1 MFSLRDRNPQLIAI
15 GVGIALITLNA
26 WTGFIDRLTA
36 DYLQE
41 AMMGSGAIYA
51 TARAINALV
60 SLLQGTEVN
69 AWVATF
75 AVGELLDPV
84 NDLIE
89 RFSGVITVVMASL
102 ALQALLLGVFSGLW
116 IDVSLVALGGLAFWA
131 HQKGS
136 PEWAFKTLRIFFI
149 SLMVRLSM
157 VVVALAG
164 HGVDQIFL
172 NETVNNMHVKM
183 KEFRTELEIISGQEQ
198 KDPGLKDQ
206 IKQLENMILEKEK
219 NITIW
224 EGRLIDSQNLIELSK
239 KDLQESDNRTW
250 LDKLLSDPSP
260 PAAIEAQHRI
270 DLERAKQSDYEVA
283 LERVREDVEVI
294 ADELECLKKQEL
306 EQSCS
311 FFPKLFSDDENKPS
325 MTERIEH
332 LSQDINAF
340 ALNAVN
346 LLATMLLKSILLPIL
361 FLAVFFKLPR
371 FFQWLLNKQA
381 MCARGSN

>member
-1 MFSLRDRNPQLIAI
+1 MFSLRGRNPQLVVIVV
-15 GVGIALITLNA
+15 GVALITLNVG
-26 WTGFIDRLTA
+26 TGFIDRLST

-41 AMMGSGAIYA
+41 AMMGSGAIYG

-89 RFSGVITVVMASL
+89 RFSGVITIVMASL

-157 VVVALAG
+157 VVVAVAG

-206 IKQLENMILEKEK
+206 IKQLENMVLEKEK

-224 EGRLIDSQNLIELSK
+224 EGRLIDSQNLIELFK
-239 KDLQESDNRTW
+239 KDLQESDSRTW
-250 LDKLLSDPSP
+250 LDKLLSNPSP

-283 LERVREDVEVI
+283 LERVREELEVI
-294 ADELECLKKQEL
+294 ADELGCLKKQEL

-340 ALNAVN
+340 ALNTVN

-371 FFQWLLNKQA
+371 FFQWLLNK
-381 MCARGSN
+381 

>member
-1 MFSLRDRNPQLIAI
+1 MFSLRGRNPQLVVIVV
-15 GVGIALITLNA
+15 GVALITLNVG
-26 WTGFIDRLTA
+26 TGFIDRLST

-41 AMMGSGAIYA
+41 AMMGSGAIYG

-89 RFSGVITVVMASL
+89 RFSGVITIVMASL

-157 VVVALAG
+157 VVVAVAG

-198 KDPGLKDQ
+198 KDPGLTDQ
-206 IKQLENMILEKEK
+206 IKQLENMVLEKEK

-224 EGRLIDSQNLIELSK
+224 EGRLIDSQNLIELFK
-239 KDLQESDNRTW
+239 KDLQESDSRTW
-250 LDKLLSDPSP
+250 LDKLLSNPSP

-283 LERVREDVEVI
+283 LERVREELEVI
-294 ADELECLKKQEL
+294 ADELGCLKKQEL

-340 ALNAVN
+340 ALNTVN

-371 FFQWLLNKQA
+371 FFQWLLNK
-381 MCARGSN
+381 

>member
-1 MFSLRDRNPQLIAI
+1 MFSLRDRNPQLVAI

-26 WTGFIDRLTA
+26 WTGFIDRLTG

-89 RFSGVITVVMASL
+89 RFSGVITIVMASL

-157 VVVALAG
+157 VVVAVAG

-198 KDPGLKDQ
+198 KDPGLTDQ
-206 IKQLENMILEKEK
+206 IKQLENMVLEKEK

-224 EGRLIDSQNLIELSK
+224 EGRLIDSQNLIELFK
-239 KDLQESDNRTW
+239 KDLQESDSRTW
-250 LDKLLSDPSP
+250 LDKLLSNPSP

-283 LERVREDVEVI
+283 LERVREELEVI
-294 ADELECLKKQEL
+294 ADELGCIKKKEL

-340 ALNAVN
+340 ALNTVN

-371 FFQWLLNKQA
+371 FFQWLLNK
-381 MCARGSN
+381 

>member
-1 MFSLRDRNPQLIAI
+1 MFSLRDRNPQLVVIVV
-15 GVGIALITLNA
+15 GVALITLNVG
-26 WTGFIDRLTA
+26 TGFIDRLST

-41 AMMGSGAIYA
+41 AMMGSGAIYG

-89 RFSGVITVVMASL
+89 RFSGVITIVMASL

-157 VVVALAG
+157 VVVAVAG

-198 KDPGLKDQ
+198 KDPGLTDQ
-206 IKQLENMILEKEK
+206 IKQLENMVLEKEK

-224 EGRLIDSQNLIELSK
+224 EGRLIDSQNLIELFK
-239 KDLQESDNRTW
+239 KDLQESDSRTW
-250 LDKLLSDPSP
+250 LDKLLSNPSP

-283 LERVREDVEVI
+283 LERVREELEVI
-294 ADELECLKKQEL
+294 ADELGCIKKKEL

-340 ALNAVN
+340 ALNTVN

-371 FFQWLLNKQA
+371 FFQWLLNK
-381 MCARGSN
+381 

>member
-1 MFSLRDRNPQLIAI
+1 MFSLRDRNPQLVAI

-41 AMMGSGAIYA
+41 ATMGSGAIYA

-131 HQKGS
+131 HQKAS
-136 PEWAFKTLRIFFI
+136 PEWAFKTLRVFFI

-183 KEFRTELEIISGQEQ
+183 KEFRTELEIISGQEK

-224 EGRLIDSQNLIELSK
+224 EGRLIDSQNLIELFK

-270 DLERAKQSDYEVA
+270 DLERAKQSHYEVA

-294 ADELECLKKQEL
+294 ADELGCLKKQEL

-311 FFPKLFSDDENKPS
+311 FFPKLFSDYENKPS
-325 MTERIEH
+325 VTERIEH

-371 FFQWLLNKQA
+371 FFQWLLNK
-381 MCARGSN
+381 

>member
-1 MFSLRDRNPQLIAI
+1 MFSLRDRNPQLVAI

-26 WTGFIDRLTA
+26 WTGFIDRLTG

-89 RFSGVITVVMASL
+89 RFSGVITIVMASL
-102 ALQALLLGVFSGLW
+102 ALQALLLVVFSGLW

-157 VVVALAG
+157 VVVAVAG

-198 KDPGLKDQ
+198 KDPGLTDQ
-206 IKQLENMILEKEK
+206 IKQLENMVLEKEK

-224 EGRLIDSQNLIELSK
+224 EGRLIDSQNLIELFK
-239 KDLQESDNRTW
+239 KDLQESDSRTW
-250 LDKLLSDPSP
+250 LDKLLSNPSP

-283 LERVREDVEVI
+283 LERVREELEVI
-294 ADELECLKKQEL
+294 ADELGCIKKKEL

-340 ALNAVN
+340 ALNTVN

-371 FFQWLLNKQA
+371 FFQWLLNK
-381 MCARGSN
+381 

>member
-1 MFSLRDRNPQLIAI
+1 MFSLRGRNPQLVVIVV
-15 GVGIALITLNA
+15 GVALITLNVG
-26 WTGFIDRLTA
+26 TGFIDRLST

-41 AMMGSGAIYA
+41 AMMGSGAIYG

-89 RFSGVITVVMASL
+89 RFSGVITIVMASL
-102 ALQALLLGVFSGLW
+102 ALQALLLVVFSGLW

-157 VVVALAG
+157 VVVAVAG

-198 KDPGLKDQ
+198 KDPGLTDQ
-206 IKQLENMILEKEK
+206 IKQLENMVLEKEK
-219 NITIW
+219 NIMIW
-224 EGRLIDSQNLIELSK
+224 EGRLIDSQNLIELFK
-239 KDLQESDNRTW
+239 KDLQESDSRTW

-283 LERVREDVEVI
+283 LERVREELEVI
-294 ADELECLKKQEL
+294 ADELGCIKKKEL

-340 ALNAVN
+340 ALNTVN

-371 FFQWLLNKQA
+371 FFQWLLNK
-381 MCARGSN
+381 

>member
-1 MFSLRDRNPQLIAI
+1 MFSLRDRNPQLVAI

-26 WTGFIDRLTA
+26 WTGFIDRLTG

-89 RFSGVITVVMASL
+89 RFSGVITIVMASL

-157 VVVALAG
+157 VVVAVAG
-164 HGVDQIFL
+164 HGFDQIFL

-198 KDPGLKDQ
+198 KDPGLTDQ
-206 IKQLENMILEKEK
+206 IKQLENMVLEKEK

-224 EGRLIDSQNLIELSK
+224 EGRLIDSQNLIELFK
-239 KDLQESDNRTW
+239 KDLQESDSRTW
-250 LDKLLSDPSP
+250 LDKLLSNPSP

-283 LERVREDVEVI
+283 LERVREELEVI
-294 ADELECLKKQEL
+294 ADELGCIKKKEL

-340 ALNAVN
+340 ALNTVN

-371 FFQWLLNKQA
+371 FFQWLLNK
-381 MCARGSN
+381 

>member
-1 MFSLRDRNPQLIAI
+1 MFSLRDRNPQLVAI

-89 RFSGVITVVMASL
+89 RFSGVITIVMASL

-224 EGRLIDSQNLIELSK
+224 EGRLIDIQNLIELSK

-361 FLAVFFKLPR
+361 FLAIFFKLPR
-371 FFQWLLNKQA
+371 FFQWLLHK
-381 MCARGSN
+381 

>member
-1 MFSLRDRNPQLIAI
+1 MFSLRGRNPQLVVIVV
-15 GVGIALITLNA
+15 GVALITLNVG
-26 WTGFIDRLTA
+26 TGFIDRLSA

-41 AMMGSGAIYA
+41 AMMGSGAIYG

-89 RFSGVITVVMASL
+89 RFSGVITIVIASL
-102 ALQALLLGVFSGLW
+102 ALQALLLAVFSGLW

-131 HQKGS
+131 HQKAS
-136 PEWAFKTLRIFFI
+136 PEWAFKTMRIFFI

-172 NETVNNMHVKM
+172 NETVNTMHVKM
-183 KEFRTELEIISGQEQ
+183 KEFRTELEIISDQEQ
-198 KDPGLKDQ
+198 KNPSLQDE
-206 IKQLENMILEKEK
+206 IKQLENMVLEKEK
-219 NITIW
+219 YITIW
-224 EGRLIDSQNLIELSK
+224 EGKLIDSQNLVELFK
-239 KDLQESDNRTW
+239 KDLGELDNRTW
-250 LDKLLSDPSP
+250 LDKMLGEPAPS
-260 PAAIEAQHRI
+260 AAIQAQQQI
-270 DLERAKQSDYEVA
+270 DLERAKQSNFAAV
-283 LERVREDVEVI
+283 LERVREDREVI
-294 ADELECLKKQEL
+294 TDELECLKKRDL
-306 EQSCS
+306 GKSCS
-311 FFPKLFSDDENKPS
+311 IFPAFSPDNETEPS
-325 MTERIEH
+325 IAERIEN

-340 ALNAVN
+340 ALNTVN

-371 FFQWLLNKQA
+371 FFQWLLSK
-381 MCARGSN
+381 

>member
-1 MFSLRDRNPQLIAI
+1 MFSLRDRNPQLVAI

-26 WTGFIDRLTA
+26 WTGFIDRLTG

-41 AMMGSGAIYA
+41 AMMGSGAIYG

-89 RFSGVITVVMASL
+89 RFSGVITIVMASL

-157 VVVALAG
+157 VVVAVAG

-206 IKQLENMILEKEK
+206 IKQLENMVLEKEK

-224 EGRLIDSQNLIELSK
+224 EGRLIDSQNLIELFK
-239 KDLQESDNRTW
+239 KDLQESDSRTW
-250 LDKLLSDPSP
+250 LDKLLSNPSP

-283 LERVREDVEVI
+283 LERVREELEVI
-294 ADELECLKKQEL
+294 ADELGCIKKKEL

-340 ALNAVN
+340 ALNTVN

-371 FFQWLLNKQA
+371 FFQWLLNK
-381 MCARGSN
+381 

>member
-1 MFSLRDRNPQLIAI
+1 MFSLRDRNPQLVAI

-26 WTGFIDRLTA
+26 WTGFIDRLTG

-89 RFSGVITVVMASL
+89 RFSGVITIVMASL

-157 VVVALAG
+157 VVVAVAG

-198 KDPGLKDQ
+198 KDPGLTDQ
-206 IKQLENMILEKEK
+206 IKQLENMVLEKEK

-224 EGRLIDSQNLIELSK
+224 EGRLIDSQNLIELFK
-239 KDLQESDNRTW
+239 KDLQESDSRTW
-250 LDKLLSDPSP
+250 LDKLLSNPSP

-283 LERVREDVEVI
+283 LERVREELEVI
-294 ADELECLKKQEL
+294 ADELGCIKKKEL

-371 FFQWLLNKQA
+371 FFQWLLNK
-381 MCARGSN
+381 

>member
-1 MFSLRDRNPQLIAI
+1 MFSLRDRNPQLVAI

-26 WTGFIDRLTA
+26 WTGFIDRLTG

-89 RFSGVITVVMASL
+89 RFSGVITIVMASL

-157 VVVALAG
+157 VVVAVAG

-198 KDPGLKDQ
+198 KDPGLTDQ
-206 IKQLENMILEKEK
+206 IKQLENMVLEKEK

-224 EGRLIDSQNLIELSK
+224 EGRLIDSQNLIELFK
-239 KDLQESDNRTW
+239 KDLQESDSRTW
-250 LDKLLSDPSP
+250 LDKLLSNPSP

-283 LERVREDVEVI
+283 LERVREELEVI
-294 ADELECLKKQEL
+294 ADELGCLKKQEL

-371 FFQWLLNKQA
+371 FFQWLLSK
-381 MCARGSN
+381 

>member
-1 MFSLRDRNPQLIAI
+1 MFSLRGRNPQLVVIVV
-15 GVGIALITLNA
+15 GVALITLNVG
-26 WTGFIDRLTA
+26 TGFIDRLST

-41 AMMGSGAIYA
+41 AMMGSGAIYG

-89 RFSGVITVVMASL
+89 RFSGVITIVMASL

-157 VVVALAG
+157 VVVAVAG

-198 KDPGLKDQ
+198 KDPGLTDQ
-206 IKQLENMILEKEK
+206 IKQLENMVLEKEK

-224 EGRLIDSQNLIELSK
+224 EGRLIDSQNLIELFK

-250 LDKLLSDPSP
+250 LDKLLSNPSP

-294 ADELECLKKQEL
+294 ADELGCLKKQEL

-371 FFQWLLNKQA
+371 FFQWLLSK
-381 MCARGSN
+381 

>member
-1 MFSLRDRNPQLIAI
+1 
-15 GVGIALITLNA
+15 
-26 WTGFIDRLTA
+26 
-36 DYLQE
+36 
-41 AMMGSGAIYA
+41 
-51 TARAINALV
+51 
-60 SLLQGTEVN
+60 
-69 AWVATF
+69 
-75 AVGELLDPV
+75 
-84 NDLIE
+84 
-89 RFSGVITVVMASL
+89 MASL
-102 ALQALLLGVFSGLW
+102 ALQALLLVVFSGLW

-157 VVVALAG
+157 VVVAVAG

-198 KDPGLKDQ
+198 KDPGLTDQ
-206 IKQLENMILEKEK
+206 IKQLENMVLEKEK

-224 EGRLIDSQNLIELSK
+224 EGRLIDSQNLIELFK
-239 KDLQESDNRTW
+239 KDLQESDSRTW
-250 LDKLLSDPSP
+250 LDKLLSNPSP

-283 LERVREDVEVI
+283 LERVREELEVI
-294 ADELECLKKQEL
+294 ADELGCIKKKEL

-340 ALNAVN
+340 ALNTVN

-371 FFQWLLNKQA
+371 FFQWLLNK
-381 MCARGSN
+381 

>member
-1 MFSLRDRNPQLIAI
+1 MFSLRGRNPQLVVIVV
-15 GVGIALITLNA
+15 GVALITLNVG
-26 WTGFIDRLTA
+26 TGFIDRLSA

-41 AMMGSGAIYA
+41 AMMGSGAIYG

-89 RFSGVITVVMASL
+89 RFSGVITIVIASL
-102 ALQALLLGVFSGLW
+102 ALQALLLAVFSGLW

-131 HQKGS
+131 HQKAS
-136 PEWAFKTLRIFFI
+136 PEWAFKTMRIFFI

-172 NETVNNMHVKM
+172 NETVNTMHVKM

-198 KDPGLKDQ
+198 KDPSLQDE
-206 IKQLENMILEKEK
+206 IKQLENMVLEKEK
-219 NITIW
+219 YITIW
-224 EGRLIDSQNLIELSK
+224 EGKLIDSQNLVELFK
-239 KDLQESDNRTW
+239 KDLGELDNRTW
-250 LDKLLSDPSP
+250 LDKMLGEPAPS
-260 PAAIEAQHRI
+260 AAIQAQHQI
-270 DLERAKQSDYEVA
+270 DLERAKQSNFAAV
-283 LERVREDVEVI
+283 LERVREDREVI
-294 ADELECLKKQEL
+294 TDELECLKKRDL
-306 EQSCS
+306 GQSCS
-311 FFPKLFSDDENKPS
+311 IFPGFSPDNETKPS
-325 MTERIEH
+325 IAERIEN

-340 ALNAVN
+340 ALNTVN

-371 FFQWLLNKQA
+371 FFQWLLSK
-381 MCARGSN
+381 

>member
-1 MFSLRDRNPQLIAI
+1 MFSLRDRNPQLVAI

-26 WTGFIDRLTA
+26 WTGFIDRLSG

-89 RFSGVITVVMASL
+89 RFSGVITIVMASL

-157 VVVALAG
+157 VVVAVAG

-206 IKQLENMILEKEK
+206 IKQLENMILQKEK

-224 EGRLIDSQNLIELSK
+224 EGRLIDSQNLIELFK

-371 FFQWLLNKQA
+371 FFQWLLHK
-381 MCARGSN
+381 

>member
-1 MFSLRDRNPQLIAI
+1 MFSLRGRNPQLVVIVV
-15 GVGIALITLNA
+15 GVALITLNVG
-26 WTGFIDRLTA
+26 TGFIDRLST

-41 AMMGSGAIYA
+41 AMMGSGAIYG

-89 RFSGVITVVMASL
+89 RFSGVITIVMASL

-157 VVVALAG
+157 VVVAVAG

-183 KEFRTELEIISGQEQ
+183 KEFRTELEIISGQGQ
-198 KDPGLKDQ
+198 KDPGLTDQ
-206 IKQLENMILEKEK
+206 IKQLENMVLEKEK

-224 EGRLIDSQNLIELSK
+224 EGRLIDSQNLIELFK
-239 KDLQESDNRTW
+239 KDLQESDSRTW
-250 LDKLLSDPSP
+250 LDKLLSNPSP

-283 LERVREDVEVI
+283 LERVREELEVI
-294 ADELECLKKQEL
+294 ADELGCIKKKEL

-340 ALNAVN
+340 ALNTVN

-371 FFQWLLNKQA
+371 FFQWLLSK
-381 MCARGSN
+381 

>member
-1 MFSLRDRNPQLIAI
+1 MFSLRGRNPQLVVIVV
-15 GVGIALITLNA
+15 GVALITLNVG
-26 WTGFIDRLTA
+26 TGFIDRLSA

-41 AMMGSGAIYA
+41 AIMGSGAIYG

-89 RFSGVITVVMASL
+89 RFSGVITIVIASL
-102 ALQALLLGVFSGLW
+102 ALQALLLAVFSGLW

-131 HQKGS
+131 HLKAS
-136 PEWAFKTLRIFFI
+136 PEWAFKTMRIFFI

-172 NETVNNMHVKM
+172 NETVNTMHVKM
-183 KEFRTELEIISGQEQ
+183 KEFRTELEIISDQEQ
-198 KDPGLKDQ
+198 KDPSLQDE
-206 IKQLENMILEKEK
+206 IKQLENMVLEKEK
-219 NITIW
+219 YITIW
-224 EGRLIDSQNLIELSK
+224 EGKLIDSQNLVELFK
-239 KDLQESDNRTW
+239 KDLGELDNRTW
-250 LDKLLSDPSP
+250 LDKMLGEPAPS
-260 PAAIEAQHRI
+260 AAIQAQQQI
-270 DLERAKQSDYEVA
+270 DLERAKQSNFAAV
-283 LERVREDVEVI
+283 LERMREDREVI
-294 ADELECLKKQEL
+294 IDELECLNKRDL
-306 EQSCS
+306 GQSCS
-311 FFPKLFSDDENKPS
+311 IFPGFPPDNETKPS
-325 MTERIEH
+325 IAERIEN

-340 ALNAVN
+340 ALNTVN

-371 FFQWLLNKQA
+371 FFQWLLSK
-381 MCARGSN
+381 

>member
-1 MFSLRDRNPQLIAI
+1 MFSLRGRNPQLVVIVV
-15 GVGIALITLNA
+15 GVALITLNVG
-26 WTGFIDRLTA
+26 TGFIDRLST

-41 AMMGSGAIYA
+41 AMMGSGAIYG

-89 RFSGVITVVMASL
+89 RFSGVITIVMASL

-157 VVVALAG
+157 VVVAVAG

-206 IKQLENMILEKEK
+206 IKQLENMVLEKEK

-224 EGRLIDSQNLIELSK
+224 EGRLIDSQNLIELFK
-239 KDLQESDNRTW
+239 KDLQESDSRTW
-250 LDKLLSDPSP
+250 LDKLLSNPSP

-283 LERVREDVEVI
+283 LERVREELEVI
-294 ADELECLKKQEL
+294 ADELGCIKKKEL

-340 ALNAVN
+340 ALNTVN

-371 FFQWLLNKQA
+371 FFQWLLNK
-381 MCARGSN
+381 

>member
-1 MFSLRDRNPQLIAI
+1 MFSLRGRNPQLVVIVV
-15 GVGIALITLNA
+15 GVALITLNVG
-26 WTGFIDRLTA
+26 TGFIDRLST

-41 AMMGSGAIYA
+41 AMMGSGAIYG

-89 RFSGVITVVMASL
+89 RFSGVITIVMASL

-157 VVVALAG
+157 VVVAVAG

-183 KEFRTELEIISGQEQ
+183 KEFRTELEIISGQGQ
-198 KDPGLKDQ
+198 KDPGLTDQ
-206 IKQLENMILEKEK
+206 IKQLENMVLEKEK

-224 EGRLIDSQNLIELSK
+224 EGRLIDSQNLIELFK

-340 ALNAVN
+340 ALNTVN

-371 FFQWLLNKQA
+371 FFQWLLSK
-381 MCARGSN
+381 

>member
-1 MFSLRDRNPQLIAI
+1 MFSLRGSNPQLVAI
-15 GVGIALITLNA
+15 VVAIALITLNA
-26 WTGFIDRLTA
+26 WTGFIDRLSA

-41 AMMGSGAIYA
+41 AIMGSGAIYA

-89 RFSGVITVVMASL
+89 RFSGVITIVMASL
-102 ALQALLLGVFSGLW
+102 ALQALLLVVFSGLW
-116 IDVSLVALGGLAFWA
+116 IDVSVVALGGLAFWA

-136 PEWAFKTLRIFFI
+136 PEWAFKTMRIFVI

-157 VVVALAG
+157 VVVAVAG

-183 KEFRTELEIISGQEQ
+183 KEFRTELEIISDQEQ
-198 KDPGLKDQ
+198 KDPTLQDQ
-206 IKQLENMILEKEK
+206 IKQLENMALANEK

-224 EGRLIDSQNLIELSK
+224 EGRLIDSKRLIELFK

-250 LDKLLSDPSP
+250 LEKLLSDPFP

-270 DLERAKQSDYEVA
+270 DLERAKQNDYEAA
-283 LERVREDVEVI
+283 LERTSEDLEVI

-311 FFPKLFSDDENKPS
+311 FFPKLFSDDEKKPS
-325 MTERIEH
+325 ITERIEH

-340 ALNAVN
+340 AINAVN
-346 LLATMLLKSILLPIL
+346 LLATMLLKSILLPVL
-361 FLAVFFKLPR
+361 FLALVFKLPR
-371 FFQWLLNKQA
+371 FFQWLLSK
-381 MCARGSN
+381 